1 MADPAVDP
9 FAQYDTPA
17 ATPAPTNDNAQPAST
32 GPAVSQQ
39 LIPVYDQSGQ
49 WTGYR
54 RADLAPGGAPTPDQ
68 APAVAPTTTP
78 IAVKGAAA
86 APAPGSISDTVNQ
99 MLDQTAPG
107 KAAAVPPTAPA
118 KGAPQVDPFAKYE
131 VASPVSSAPATPAA
145 QGVQA
150 VAPGTKTTGMVA
162 NVGAG
167 TSEAVSGLLG
177 LPVDTAAAAMNLGLK
192 AMGMPPIEKPF
203 GGAKSWNELFGL
215 FGANPENVAPAN
227 ETEALLRSAGRGA
240 ASVALP
246 GGVASRLVRAAAPG
260 VAVAPALSTIAQGAG
275 VGGVAAGAA
284 GGVTG
289 TLASQAVPDPY
300 KPVAELVGNVIG
312 GGVAGELT
320 NAAAAIGRGIN
331 TAFRPSSQV
340 DRLTGQILNEAAGN
354 TVPNFEPSPIPG
366 APLNIAQSSGSPELA
381 GLVDTRNA
389 ANVAAMKRMQTAQN
403 TAVIGEV
410 PGTPGTNVAPE
421 AAAARG
427 STRFTSGVQS
437 GTKISNTEEGRLW
450 NTPALKDKNM
460 SSESSKK
467 SVADAIL
474 RIQADTP
481 GLHDAMNNSGVLRGV
496 VKDLTEMSEKISA
509 NELNSIASRFKKIGR
524 DPNQDDNVRLVAKQ
538 LGGAAHDGLWNAPE
552 VTGRPART
560 IPGLPARTEM
570 HAQADGTVVPVQIAA
585 QPSTVIPA
593 VQPIPALVRDLTKAR
608 EFTRHEAETFGHASF
623 DNIVGRNSYGN
634 QTVTPGT
641 AANRFFDFA
650 NGTERPGAIR
660 DAGKFLNDI
669 KSEWL
674 KLGQLGT
681 KYDPVGV
688 QLAQTE
694 LKEGLRE
701 YIASRFLSTVSTN
714 NIDAAGQQM
723 ISMAKAADFLGNN
736 RQMLE
741 RTGVY
746 TPAEIDAWLRVKDY
760 ARMINRGDNL
770 GRPVNSATFTRLMS
784 NKRWLDMFMPP
795 LVGHVAGAGIG
806 AALGGTIGNV
816 VGEGALGAILGA
828 GTEGGGLG
836 TAVLRRIYD
845 APREKVMERL
855 DEAISDPVIAKDLMQ
870 RAVRRVSFNP
880 RTKVWIRGLLTLPTV
895 ATGAQQQ

>member
-1 MADPAVDP
+1 MADPAADP
-9 FAQYDTPA
+9 FAQYDT
-17 ATPAPTNDNAQPAST
+17 
-32 GPAVSQQ
+32 
-39 LIPVYDQSGQ
+39 
-49 WTGYR
+49 
-54 RADLAPGGAPTPDQ
+54 
-68 APAVAPTTTP
+68 
-78 IAVKGAAA
+78 A
-86 APAPGSISDTVNQ
+86 APANSNTTPAAGPGLQVMSTPTGVGAVAT
-99 MLDQTAPG
+99 QTINGQVFAFNPATGNYDIPSVGGGGTSGGMAPP
-107 KAAAVPPTAPA
+107 ATPVVPTRTPIEVTPT
-118 KGAPQVDPFAKYE
+118 PQADPFAKYE
-131 VASPVSSAPATPAA
+131 KTAAPNQVAPTAVTPATPANVA
-145 QGVQA
+145 AASPA
-150 VAPGTKTTGMVA
+150 VPQPTKMTGAVA

-177 LPVDTAAAAMNLGLK
+177 LPVDTAAAAMNLGFK
-192 AMGMPPIEKPF
+192 AMGLPPIEKPF
-203 GGAKSWNELFGL
+203 GGARSWNELFGL
-215 FGANPENVAPAN
+215 FGANPENVAPAD
-227 ETEALLRSAGRGA
+227 ETETLLRSAGRGA

-275 VGGVAAGAA
+275 AGGAAAGAA

-289 TLASQAVPDPY
+289 TLAGEAVPEPY
-300 KPVAELVGNVIG
+300 KPIAELVGNVVG
-312 GGVAGELT
+312 GGVAGEVA
-320 NAAAAIGRGIN
+320 NASAAAGRGLVTIV
-331 TAFRPSSQV
+331 RPSSQV

-354 TVPNFEPSPIPG
+354 TAPNFEPSPISG

-403 TAVIGEV
+403 TAVIGEI

-421 AAAARG
+421 AAASRG
-427 STRFTSGVQS
+427 SARFTGGVQS
-437 GTKISNTEEGRLW
+437 GTRISNTEEKRVW
-450 NTPALKDKNM
+450 NTPALVDKSM
-460 SSESSKK
+460 SSGSSKR

-481 GLHDAMNNSGVLRGV
+481 GLDDAMNNSAVLRGV
-496 VKDLTEMSEKISA
+496 IKDLTAMSENVSA

-524 DPNQDDNVRLVAKQ
+524 DPNQDDNVRLVAKK
-538 LGGAAHDGLWNAPE
+538 LAGAAHDGLWNAPE
-552 VTGRPART
+552 VTGRPMQT

-585 QPSTVIPA
+585 QPPTVIPA
-593 VQPIPALVRDLTKAR
+593 VQPIPGLVRDLNKAR
-608 EFTRHEAETFGHASF
+608 EFTRKEAETFGHASF

-660 DAGKFLNDI
+660 DAGKFLGDI

-674 KLGQLGT
+674 KLGQVGT
-681 KYDPVGV
+681 QYDPVGV

-694 LKEGLRE
+694 LREGLRE
-701 YIASRFLSTVSTN
+701 YVAAKFLSAVSTN

-746 TPAEIDAWLRVKDY
+746 SPAEIDAWLRVKDY

-770 GRPVNSATFTRLMS
+770 GRPINSATFTRLNS
-784 NKRWLDMFMPP
+784 NRRWLDMFMPP
-795 LVGHVAGAGIG
+795 LVGHAMGAAIG
-806 AALGGTIGNV
+806 GALGGTIGHL

-836 TAVLRRIYD
+836 VAVLRRLYD
-845 APREKVMERL
+845 APRAKVMERL

-870 RAVRRVSFNP
+870 RAAPGTTFDP
-880 RTKVWIRGLLTLPTV
+880 RTKAWIRGLLTLP
-895 ATGAQQQ
+895 GAAAQAEQP